1 MCYNINMTE
10 TIKTKMQEKGL
21 TQKQMAELVGVSQAY
36 ISYIVNRQRTPSL
49 RIALK
54 IARVLDCPVDILF
67 DSLHSEN
74 ISTKRR
80 NVKEEKSKNLHRR
93 FKGWIFTIISKLR

>member
-1 MCYNINMTE
+1 MTE

-21 TQKQMAELVGVSQAY
+21 TQRQMAELVGVSQAY

-54 IARVLDCPVDILF
+54 IARVLDCPVDVLF
-67 DSLHSEN
+67 NSLHSEN
-74 ISTKRR
+74 ISAKRR

-93 FKGWIFTIISKLR
+93 FKGWIFTIISKLL